1 MTLEANGEQRGDA
14 YERLLRQE
22 ELILDVTERLAGALK
37 EQCITRTELARRL
50 GRTPGF
56 VSQVLGGGRNLTL
69 RTIADIAAALSLEP
83 SFQLVVSERISA
95 REEPW
100 VARRGQEDTHEVGH
114 WILRIPQVTE
124 TPQAVH
130 AYPEPATRSGRH
142 SLAPAA

>member
-1 MTLEANGEQRGDA
+1 MTLEAHEEQRGDA
-14 YERLLRQE
+14 YKRLLRQE
-22 ELILDVTERLAGALK
+22 ELILDVTERLVGTLK

-95 REEPW
+95 RPEPW
-100 VARRGQEDTHEVGH
+100 VAMGGQEDTHEVGH
-114 WILRIPQVTE
+114 WIHRIPRVAE
-124 TPQAVH
+124 TPEPVH
-130 AYPEPATRSGRH
+130 AYAEPVTRSGRH